1 MRKEGIVFQKIE
13 KDDSSEIV
21 IKRGKGGKIFIWT
34 VVVLIPLFLTW
45 LIFISARLTQPGMW
59 QFILLVST
67 IPAGIAF
74 WYSGP
79 HEIELNLKRKTYVA
93 KKGFPFLARSF
104 SGDFQDMYG
113 LCIRKNTSKSGQ
125 VIGYRI
131 DLDWNLP
138 KRPPFELMRMS
149 KLEKAQKMQ
158 KEFSRKLGIPVGEE
172 L

>member
-1 MRKEGIVFQKIE
+1 MFQKIE
-13 KDDSSEIV
+13 KDDSSEII

-34 VVVLIPLFLTW
+34 VVVLIPLFLIW
-45 LIFISARLTQPGMW
+45 LVYVLAKFTQPGAW
-59 QFILLVST
+59 QFILLLSA
-67 IPAGIAF
+67 IPIGIAF

-79 HEIELNLKRKTYVA
+79 HDIELNLKRKTYLA

-104 SGDFQDMYG
+104 SGNFQDMNG
-113 LCIRKNTSKSGQ
+113 LCIRKNTSRSGQ

-138 KRPPFELMRMS
+138 KRPPFELMRVR
-149 KLEKAQKMQ
+149 KLEKAQIMQ
-158 KEFSRKLGIPVGEE
+158 REFSRKLGIPIGEE

>member
-1 MRKEGIVFQKIE
+1 MFQKIE
-13 KDDSSEIV
+13 KDDSSEII
-21 IKRGKGGKIFIWT
+21 IKRGKGGKIFVWT
-34 VVVLIPLFLTW
+34 VVVLIPLFLIW
-45 LIFISARLTQPGMW
+45 LIFILARLTQTGMW
-59 QFILLVST
+59 QFILLVSA

-74 WYSGP
+74 RYSGP
-79 HEIELNLKRKTYVA
+79 HEIELDLKGKTYMA

-104 SGDFQDMYG
+104 SGGFQDMYG
-113 LCIRKNTSKSGQ
+113 LCIRKNTSKSGH
-125 VIGYRI
+125 VVGYRI